1 MTVQF
6 VAVLLLKLMNLI
18 WTNPGLFV
26 VLIGIPSALII
37 ILVRK
42 VREHRQKRRTR
53 AAWEA
58 AHMEELHAEAVKRRR
73 EVEARDLARRAA
85 EARAAKLR
93 AIEQAKDMIANG
105 DMDGYE
111 YLKEAQGMKIPEK

>member
-1 MTVQF
+1 
-6 VAVLLLKLMNLI
+6 
-18 WTNPGLFV
+18 
-26 VLIGIPSALII
+26 
-37 ILVRK
+37 
-42 VREHRQKRRTR
+42 
-53 AAWEA
+53 
-58 AHMEELHAEAVKRRR
+58 MEELHAEAVKRRR